1 MRAKTENGKRFKKR
15 NLIYQYKLDTV
26 PLCHD
31 GTPNWHQYSTVPK
44 FSLLPKPVKVSGPQ
58 M

>member
-31 GTPNWHQYSTVPK
+31 GTHNHQYSTVPK
-44 FSLLPKPVKVSGPQ
+44 FSLLPKPVNVSGPQ